1 MQEVSQLTEFGKVF
15 LFLIVGIIM
24 ILGAFLL
31 SKIIAPN
38 KPTPEKLTSYEC
50 GEEPEGN
57 SWIQFNP
64 RFYVIA
70 LVFLLFDVE
79 MAFIFPWATVFS
91 QEALIAAD
99 SRWGWFTLIE
109 MFIFVGILI
118 LGLVYVWRRGDLE
131 WIRPKPIVPRIDTT
145 IPQSMYTKINNE
157 NYTIKPFIDT
167 NEPALVSHVGGIE
180 PETVA
185 KPRPAFKPTF
195 RKTTEK

>member
-1 MQEVSQLTEFGKVF
+1 MQEVSQITEFGKVF
-15 LFLIVGIIM
+15 LFLIIGVIM
-24 ILGAFLL
+24 VLGAFIL
-31 SKIIAPN
+31 SKVIAPN

-57 SWIQFNP
+57 SWLQFNP

-79 MAFIFPWATVFS
+79 MAFIFPWATVFG

-99 SRWGWFTLIE
+99 PRWGWFTLVE

-131 WIRPKPIVPRIDTT
+131 WIRPKPNTPTVKTAIPST
-145 IPQSMYTKINNE
+145 IYARINNE
-157 NYTIKPFIDT
+157 EYTVRPFR
-167 NEPALVSHVGGIE
+167 NQPEPALPNSGGGTE
-180 PETVA
+180 AETLS

-195 RKTTEK
+195 RKTIEK